1 MPCVTL
7 AKGKSLAVGEISK
20 YVSVM
25 QIRSVKQNRN
35 SRKFKA
41 MPPFIIHYRFFQRR
55 LKIWLNLRLTLLPM
69 ASRDIRCIHPPERPV
84 RRPEDRVAS
93 QLHLPRDTRRPE
105 QGILRRA
112 APHRPRGT
120 RRPCSSSRR
129 LSTSR
134 RWPQLPPGPRPPWG
148 TALQDW
154 STSLK
159 SIRYS
164 HPASAKICS

>member
-1 MPCVTL
+1 MQQ
-7 AKGKSLAVGEISK
+7 GENSI

-25 QIRSVKQNRN
+25 QVRFVKQNRN

-41 MPPFIIHYRFFQRR
+41 MPPFILHDRFFQRR
-55 LKIWLNLRLTLLPM
+55 LQIWLNLRRTLPPM
-69 ASRDIRCIHPPERPV
+69 ASQDIRCIHPPGRPA

-93 QLHLPRDTRRPE
+93 QLHLLRDTRRPE

-120 RRPCSSSRR
+120 RRQCSSSRC

-134 RWPQLPPGPRPPWG
+134 RWPQLPPEPRPPWG

-164 HPASAKICS
+164 QPASAKICS